1 MLNNIQNSMFKE
13 MQNLKEKL
21 DFNMMEKFTHLED
34 QIGELNNNH

>member
-21 DFNMMEKFTHLED
+21 DFNMMEKFTVLEQ